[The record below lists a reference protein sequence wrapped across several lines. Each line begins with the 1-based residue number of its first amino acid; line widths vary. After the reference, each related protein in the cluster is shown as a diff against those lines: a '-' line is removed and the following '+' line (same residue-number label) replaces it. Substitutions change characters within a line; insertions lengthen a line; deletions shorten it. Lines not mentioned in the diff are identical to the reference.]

1 MYINIHSPAM
11 TSGTIRVRSAALWDD
26 RSRTMLV
33 VLWFLESHLARR
45 IGGVTVLSW
54 KQDTYIYIYIHVYV
68 YVYIYIYVGVIILVE
83 DFGDLDTASAIACT
97 SLLWNAWKA
106 RLLWWH
112 HLRLLAY
119 QNTPLRFVK
128 DMVVLAASL
137 SQQPR
142 QGLLQSEW
150 ISYPNVWPLGGWLL
164 LGYLE
169 SWFNMI
175 Y

>member
-1 MYINIHSPAM
+1 M
-11 TSGTIRVRSAALWDD
+11 W
-26 RSRTMLV
+26 
-33 VLWFLESHLARR
+33 
-45 IGGVTVLSW
+45 
-54 KQDTYIYIYIHVYV
+54 
-68 YVYIYIYVGVIILVE
+68 VIILVE

-106 RLLWWH
+106 RALWWH

-150 ISYPNVWPLGGWLL
+150 ISYPNVWPLGVWLPCSTV
-164 LGYLE
+164 YV
-169 SWFNMI
+169 WFAFNLPKIHMLVIWLVVWNIFFSI
-175 Y
+175 YWEVHHPNWRTPSFFRGVGIPPTSYPLVI